1 MTIYIVND
9 HEKKEK
15 EEMQAMNWHY
25 EKKYN

>member
-15 EEMQAMNWHY
+15 EEMQAM
-25 EKKYN
+25 KLAL